1 MNKFILAAIF
11 SLTAT
16 SFNVHALGN
25 IADITVFDRVQDKTL
40 PVYKH
45 NGRYYV
51 AGKPG
56 NTYQI
61 HVENRQAD
69 SIEAVVSVDAIN
81 VITGKTAK
89 TAQNGYIFDSYG
101 AYDIAGWRKNNNEVA
116 GFYFTEIADSYAART
131 GRPGNVGVIG
141 VALYNKKYGA
151 PQTISQDEEMDEASD
166 SARATPQSSPTSV
179 SPPSTI
185 SKTESGASTRQATQK
200 QDKSTESKKLGTG
213 HGALEYSRVEQVA
226 FERASSRPA
235 EVITI
240 YYDSYK
246 NLVAQG
252 IIKKPI
258 YKKPLAK
265 PFLDDGDTGFVPD
278 PS

>member
-1 MNKFILAAIF
+1 MNKFILAATF
-11 SLTAT
+11 SLAAT
-16 SFNVHALGN
+16 SFNANALGN
-25 IADITVFDRVQDKTL
+25 IADITLFDRVQDKTL

-141 VALYNKKYGA
+141 VALYNKKYDA

-166 SARATPQSSPTSV
+166 SAKATPQSSPTSV

-258 YKKPLAK
+258 YKKPLVK

>member
-1 MNKFILAAIF
+1 MNKFILAAAF
-11 SLTAT
+11 SLAAT
-16 SFNVHALGN
+16 SFNAHALGN
-25 IADITVFDRVQDKTL
+25 IADITIFDRVQDKTL

-61 HVENRQAD
+61 HVENRQAYT
-69 SIEAVVSVDAIN
+69 IEAVISVDAVN

-131 GRPGNVGVIG
+131 GRPSNVGVIG

-151 PQTISQDEEMDEASD
+151 PQVISSDQEMDEAAD
-166 SARATPQSSPTSV
+166 NTRMTPQSSPTSA
-179 SPPSTI
+179 SPAGSLGKAESST
-185 SKTESGASTRQATQK
+185 SNRQATQN
-200 QDKSTESKKLGTG
+200 QDKSVESKKLGTG
-213 HGALEYSRVEQVA
+213 HGAHEYSRVEQA
-226 FERASSRPA
+226 DFERASSRPA

-265 PFLDDGDTGFVPD
+265 PFLDYGDTGFVPD